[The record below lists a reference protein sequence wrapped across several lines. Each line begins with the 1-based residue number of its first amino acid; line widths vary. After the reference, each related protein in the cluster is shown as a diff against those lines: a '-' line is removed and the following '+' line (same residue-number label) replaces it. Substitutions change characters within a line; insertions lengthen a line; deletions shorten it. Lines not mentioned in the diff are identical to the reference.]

1 MDGITDST
9 NMSLSKLWEMV
20 NDREAWHASVHGVT
34 GLHTTEGLNNQRH
47 TDDTTLMTKSKEERK
62 SLLMKVKEEHVK
74 AELKRNIQKPKTTAS
89 GPITSWQTEEEKV
102 EAMTDFIFLGSK
114 MTVDSE
120 SSHEIKRH
128 VAPWKESYDKPRQQI
143 KKQRHH
149 FANKDPYS
157 ESYGFSSSHAWM

>member
-34 GLHTTEGLNNQRH
+34 ELNTTEGLNNQRH

-74 AELKRNIQKPKTTAS
+74 AELKCNIQKPKTTAS
-89 GPITSWQTEEEKV
+89 GPITSWQTEEDKV
-102 EAMTDFIFLGSK
+102 ENGDIFYFLALQNHCG
-114 MTVDSE
+114 
-120 SSHEIKRH
+120 
-128 VAPWKESYDKPRQQI
+128 W
-143 KKQRHH
+143 
-149 FANKDPYS
+149 
-157 ESYGFSSSHAWM
+157 